1 MLFVTELKVIVLD
14 ILWSASNCT
23 ERRREEGR
31 GRRGGRLKI
40 EHSWRDVRD
49 YNDDQ

>member
-23 ERRREEGR
+23 ERRREER
-31 GRRGGRLKI
+31 EKI
-40 EHSWRDVRD
+40 ED
-49 YNDDQ
+49 